1 MIDVIMLCALF
12 GIFILV
18 SFIKGIQIG
27 IKLRKDEPI
36 EVQSPI
42 TYVKEKI
49 QENKDNKIIE
59 KEQEITQINLDNID
73 SYDGSGIGQKDIPR

>member
-49 QENKDNKIIE
+49 QENKANK
-59 KEQEITQINLDNID
+59 
-73 SYDGSGIGQKDIPR
+73 P

>member
-1 MIDVIMLCALF
+1 MIDVAILCATF

-59 KEQEITQINLDNID
+59 KEQEITQTNLDNID
-73 SYDGSGIGQKDIPR
+73 NYDGSSIGQKDIPR

>member
-27 IKLRKDEPI
+27 IKLRKEEPI
-36 EVQSPI
+36 EVQGPI

-49 QENKDNKIIE
+49 QENNDNKIIE

>member
-1 MIDVIMLCALF
+1 MMDVVILCALF
-12 GIFILV
+12 GIFILI

-27 IKLRKDEPI
+27 IKLRKDELI
-36 EVQSPI
+36 EIQGPI
-42 TYVKEKI
+42 TYIKEKV

>member
-1 MIDVIMLCALF
+1 MIDVVILCALF

-27 IKLRKDEPI
+27 IKLRKNEPI
-36 EVQSPI
+36 EIQSPI

-49 QENKDNKIIE
+49 QENNDNKIIE
-59 KEQEITQINLDNID
+59 QEQEITQINLDNID
-73 SYDGSGIGQKDIPR
+73 NYDGSGIGQKDILR

>member
-73 SYDGSGIGQKDIPR
+73 SYDGRGIGQKDIPR